1 MTPLITKAYLPFFVF
16 LLLSLVMFPFSFDTA
31 TSVVPG
37 WHTSILSPYA
47 TMTSIYILVLCLVT
61 IAYWVLARRNKKVN
75 LPFFIIHFL
84 LTIPIFIYL
93 LFPGILFFSSPRSG
107 YEMGALIERT
117 ARLMLLAMAL
127 FALGQVL
134 FFIYFIR
141 SMQEISK

>member
-1 MTPLITKAYLPFFVF
+1 MTLLITKAYLPFFIF

-47 TMTSIYILVLCLVT
+47 TMTGIYVLGLCLVT

-75 LPFFIIHFL
+75 LSFFIIHFL

-93 LFPGILFFSSPRSG
+93 LFPGMLFLSPPSNG
-107 YEMGALIERT
+107 DEIGALIERT
-117 ARLMLLAMAL
+117 ARLMLLALAL
-127 FALGQVL
+127 FTLGQVL

-141 SMQEISK
+141 SMQEKSK